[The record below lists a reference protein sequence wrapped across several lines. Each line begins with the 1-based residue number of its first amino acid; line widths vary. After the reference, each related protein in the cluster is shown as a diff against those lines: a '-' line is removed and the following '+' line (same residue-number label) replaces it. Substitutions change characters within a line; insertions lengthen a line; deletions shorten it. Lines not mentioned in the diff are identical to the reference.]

1 MDVEDRSALRLNFK
15 TDQNRRIFQDHSH
28 VFYLLSRPTK
38 IKANINVNVQG
49 KRGNIA
55 QVYPAVEYDFIP
67 NNLQQTPYIYNVLG
81 LTLTTMGG
89 GDGGDGQARD
99 EGQGKDGRF
108 KVIKTQ
114 EQLKIPKRNV
124 CVLVQF
130 TYRY

>member
-1 MDVEDRSALRLNFK
+1 M
-15 TDQNRRIFQDHSH
+15 
-28 VFYLLSRPTK
+28 
-38 IKANINVNVQG
+38 QG

-89 GDGGDGQARD
+89 DGRDGQAMD

-114 EQLKIPKRNV
+114 DKLVIPKRNV
-124 CVLVQF
+124 WVLVQF